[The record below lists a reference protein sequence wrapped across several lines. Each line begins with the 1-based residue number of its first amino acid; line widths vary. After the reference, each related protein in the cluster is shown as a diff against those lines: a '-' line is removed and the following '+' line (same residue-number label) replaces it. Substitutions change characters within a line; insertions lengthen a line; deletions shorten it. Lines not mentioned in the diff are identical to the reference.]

1 MDLLRV
7 EAHMLRALLPELVLR
22 EGMKVVARVAERAGQ
37 RGIIVLAGTPL
48 AAQLPDD
55 VQAGDVL
62 RLIVTEIS
70 SERVVL
76 RLADAQQAPQ
86 TPPPAVP
93 VPLPDGMQARITVTE
108 RDESD
113 GRSARDDEQHEVR
126 LTYAS
131 ARLGALD
138 LHLALTA
145 GGELLRINVRARAG
159 APFEL
164 AERHAA
170 ELQQAVAAAT
180 AKPVQVLVSPRHD
193 PLDVY
198 A

>member
-1 MDLLRV
+1 MDLVRV
-7 EAHMLRALLPELVLR
+7 EAAMLRALVPELVLR
-22 EGMKVVARVAERAGQ
+22 EGMKVVASVAERAGQ
-37 RGIIVLAGTPL
+37 RGIIVLAGAPL
-48 AAQLPDD
+48 AAQLPDE

-62 RLIVTEIS
+62 RLIVAEIS

-76 RLADAQQAPQ
+76 RIADAQQ
-86 TPPPAVP
+86 TPPAVA
-93 VPLPDGMQARITVTE
+93 VPLPDGTQARFAVSE

-113 GRSARDDEQHEVR
+113 GQRARDDERHEVR

-131 ARLGALD
+131 ARLGTLD
-138 LHLALTA
+138 LHLALSA
-145 GGELLRINVRARAG
+145 GGELLRIDVRASAG
-159 APFEL
+159 APLAL

-180 AKPVQVLVSPRHD
+180 GTPAQVLVSPRRD

>member
-7 EAHMLRALLPELVLR
+7 EAAMLRGLLPDLVLR
-22 EGMKVVARVAERAGQ
+22 EGMNVVVSVAERAGQ
-37 RGIIVLAGTPL
+37 RGIIMLAGQPL

-62 RLIVTEIS
+62 RLIVTETS
-70 SERVVL
+70 SERIVL
-76 RLADAQQAPQ
+76 RIADAPDAQQAA
-86 TPPPAVP
+86 PAGVQ
-93 VPLPDGMQARITVTE
+93 VPLPEGMNARITVTE
-108 RDESD
+108 RDAD
-113 GRSARDDEQHEVR
+113 GSSSRDADEHEVR

-131 ARLGALD
+131 ARLGAIE
-138 LHLALTA
+138 LHLALA
-145 GGELLRINVRARAG
+145 GDEAVRINVRARVG

-164 AERHAA
+164 AEGHAA
-170 ELQQAVAAAT
+170 ELQKAIVTATGKAA
-180 AKPVQVLVSPRHD
+180 QVLVSPRHD

>member
-7 EAHMLRALLPELVLR
+7 EAAMLKALLPELVLR
-22 EGMKVVARVAERAGQ
+22 EGMKVVASVAERIGQ

-62 RLIVTEIS
+62 RLIVSEIS
-70 SERVVL
+70 SDRVVL
-76 RLADAQQAPQ
+76 RIADAQQAPQ
-86 TPPPAVP
+86 TPPPAVA
-93 VPLPDGMQARITVTE
+93 VPLPDGMLARITVTE
-108 RDESD
+108 RDESEE
-113 GRSARDDEQHEVR
+113 RAARDDDQHEVR

-145 GGELLRINVRARAG
+145 GGELLRVDVRARAG

-180 AKPVQVLVSPRHD
+180 GKPAQVLVSARHD
-193 PLDVY
+193 PFDAY

>member
-1 MDLLRV
+1 MDMLRV
-7 EAHMLRALLPELVLR
+7 EAALLRAVLPDLVLR
-22 EGMKVVARVAERAGQ
+22 EGMKVVASVAERAGHK
-37 RGIIVLAGTPL
+37 GIIVLAGTPL
-48 AAQLPDD
+48 TAQLPAE
-55 VQAGDVL
+55 VQVGDVL
-62 RLIVTEIS
+62 RLIVEES
-70 SERVVL
+70 GGERVVL
-76 RLADAQQAPQ
+76 RIIDSPHAA
-86 TPPPAVP
+86 PPPPPPVA
-93 VPLPDGMQARITVTE
+93 VPLPDGMQARIAVTE
-108 RDESD
+108 RDEGS
-113 GRSARDDEQHEVR
+113 RSGADPEQHEVR

-145 GGELLRINVRARAG
+145 GGELLRVNVRARAG

-170 ELQQAVAAAT
+170 ELQQALT
-180 AKPVQVLVSPRHD
+180 AVTGTPAQVLVSPRHD

>member
-7 EAHMLRALLPELVLR
+7 EAAMLRGLLPDLVLR
-22 EGMKVVARVAERAGQ
+22 EGMRVVVSVAERAGQ

-62 RLIVTEIS
+62 RLIVTETS
-70 SERVVL
+70 SERIVL
-76 RLADAQQAPQ
+76 RIADAQDAQQAP
-86 TPPPAVP
+86 PAGVP
-93 VPLPDGMQARITVTE
+93 VPLPEGMHARITVAE
-108 RDESD
+108 RDAD
-113 GRSARDDEQHEVR
+113 GSSGGGDDQHEVR

-131 ARLGALD
+131 ARLGAID
-138 LHLALTA
+138 LHLALA
-145 GGELLRINVRARAG
+145 GDEAVRINVRARVG

-170 ELQQAVAAAT
+170 ELQDAIVTATGKAA
-180 AKPVQVLVSPRHD
+180 QVLVSPRHD

>member
-7 EAHMLRALLPELVLR
+7 EAAMLKALLPELTLR
-22 EGMKVVARVAERAGQ
+22 EGMKVVASVAERAGQ

-48 AAQLPDD
+48 AAQLPDE

-62 RLIVTEIS
+62 RLIVGEIS
-70 SERVVL
+70 SDKVVL
-76 RLADAQQAPQ
+76 RIADAQQAP
-86 TPPPAVP
+86 PPDVL
-93 VPLPDGMQARITVTE
+93 VPLPDGMQARIAVAE
-108 RDESD
+108 RTASE
-113 GRSARDDEQHEVR
+113 GRSGGDDEQHEVR
-126 LTYAS
+126 LTYTS
-131 ARLGALD
+131 ARLGALE

-145 GGELLRINVRARAG
+145 GGELVKVDVRARAG

-170 ELQQAVAAAT
+170 ELQQAVAVAT
-180 AKPVQVLVSPRHD
+180 GKCAQVVVSPRHD

>member
-1 MDLLRV
+1 MDMLRV
-7 EAHMLRALLPELVLR
+7 ETAMLRALIPELVLR
-22 EGMKVVARVAERAGQ
+22 EGMKVVASVVERAGQ
-37 RGIIVLAGTPL
+37 KGIIVLAGTPL
-48 AAQLPDD
+48 AAQLPDE

-62 RLIVTEIS
+62 RLIVAETS
-70 SERVVL
+70 SERIVL

-86 TPPPAVP
+86 TPPPAVA
-93 VPLPDGMQARITVTE
+93 VPLPDGMQARIAVTG

-113 GRSARDDEQHEVR
+113 ERSGGDGEQHDVR

-145 GGELLRINVRARAG
+145 GGELLRVNVRARVG

-170 ELQQAVAAAT
+170 ELQQAIAAAT
-180 AKPVQVLVSPRHD
+180 GKPAQVIVSPRHD

>member
-7 EAHMLRALLPELVLR
+7 EAAMLRGLLPDLVLR
-22 EGMKVVARVAERAGQ
+22 EGMRVVVSVAERAGQ

-62 RLIVTEIS
+62 RLIVTETS
-70 SERVVL
+70 SERIVL
-76 RLADAQQAPQ
+76 RIADAQDAQQAP
-86 TPPPAVP
+86 PAGVQ
-93 VPLPDGMQARITVTE
+93 VPLPEGMNARITVAE
-108 RDESD
+108 RDAD
-113 GRSARDDEQHEVR
+113 GSGGRDAEQHEVR

-131 ARLGALD
+131 ARLGAID
-138 LHLALTA
+138 LHLALA
-145 GGELLRINVRARAG
+145 GDEALRINVRARAG

-170 ELQQAVAAAT
+170 ELQDAIVTATGKAA
-180 AKPVQVLVSPRHD
+180 QVLVSPRHD

>member
-1 MDLLRV
+1 MLRV
-7 EAHMLRALLPELVLR
+7 EAAMVRALLPDLVLR
-22 EGMKVVARVAERAGQ
+22 EGMRLVASVAERAGQ

-62 RLIVTEIS
+62 RLIVAETS

-76 RLADAQQAPQ
+76 RIADAQQPAQ
-86 TPPPAVP
+86 TPPPAVGL
-93 VPLPDGMQARITVTE
+93 PLPDGSQAQIAVTE
-108 RDESD
+108 RDEGD
-113 GRSARDDEQHEVR
+113 TGRSGAGAEQHEVR
-126 LTYAS
+126 LTYSS

-145 GGELLRINVRARAG
+145 GGELLRVDVRARAG

-180 AKPVQVLVSPRHD
+180 GTPAQVLVSPRHD